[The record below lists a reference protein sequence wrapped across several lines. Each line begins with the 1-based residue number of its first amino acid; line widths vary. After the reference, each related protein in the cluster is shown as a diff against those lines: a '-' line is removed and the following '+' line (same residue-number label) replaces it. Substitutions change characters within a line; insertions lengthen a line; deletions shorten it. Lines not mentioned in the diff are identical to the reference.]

1 MPTITYDKKDLL
13 KLVGKELKD
22 EELKEVIESIKPS
35 VEKITE
41 KEIVLEHC
49 ADRIDLFGIEGLA
62 RAIRQYICLK
72 PGLTKYKLA
81 KSGLTVTADSVPVRP
96 YIACAVVKG
105 VKLEDPL
112 IKSLMNIQEVLHE
125 TIGRKRRKV
134 AVGVHD
140 FDKIKPPIKYV
151 GVSGEEKIMPLGH
164 SEEMSLKEVLEKTE
178 KGREYGSLIE
188 SSKLWPAFVDT
199 ASIFSFPPIIN
210 SERTRV
216 TEKTKNLFIDVTGTD
231 RIAVYQVLNILV
243 TNLAERGCKL
253 ESVRIKYKKKVET
266 TPDLNER
273 VLEVPKV
280 LANNLLGLM
289 LDGKRIIKLLRRMGY
304 EAIDYKDKIEAI
316 IPAYRV
322 DILHPVDVVEDIA
335 IAYGYNNFELINPRV
350 ESIGKLDEL
359 EKLSDRIRSLMVGFG
374 LQEVIRTIFTNEE
387 DQFGRM
393 EMKRSEV
400 IEVENPVSQEY
411 TCLRV
416 WLLPS
421 LLKVLS
427 VNKHVEYPQKLFEV
441 GDVVLPG
448 EGENM
453 SRTVR
458 KLCVAISHS
467 TAGFAEIKSVAEK
480 FLTSLDTPYSL
491 RMLEHPSFIDGRAC
505 EILLKGKSVGYFGEI
520 NPKVLENWNLEM
532 PVVAFEVDLE
542 SLLS

>member
-1 MPTITYDKKDLL
+1 
-13 KLVGKELKD
+13 
-22 EELKEVIESIKPS
+22 
-35 VEKITE
+35 
-41 KEIVLEHC
+41 
-49 ADRIDLFGIEGLA
+49 
-62 RAIRQYICLK
+62 
-72 PGLTKYKLA
+72 
-81 KSGLTVTADSVPVRP
+81 
-96 YIACAVVKG
+96 
-105 VKLEDPL
+105 
-112 IKSLMNIQEVLHE
+112 MNIQEVLHE

-151 GVSGEEKIMPLGH
+151 GVSREEKIIPLGH

-289 LDGKRIIKLLRRMGY
+289 LDGKRIIRLLRRMGY

-322 DILHPVDVVEDIA
+322 DILHPVDIVEDIA
-335 IAYGYNNFELINPRV
+335 IAYGYNNFELINPKV

-359 EKLSDRIRSLMVGFG
+359 EKFSDRIRSLMVGFG

-448 EGENM
+448 EGESM

-480 FLTSLDTPYSL
+480 FLASLDIRYSL